1 MEVIAKTVLPCMGHR
16 VITWVTSYKRK
27 LNKTWNMRVVRVHD
41 TNYLSHIIEYVVL
54 QELIRKKRGVV

>member
-16 VITWVTSYKRK
+16 VITGFIQGK

-54 QELIRKKRGVV
+54 QELIPKKRGVV